1 MISALF
7 AAAILLAET
16 TPAAA
21 PAPMAAVAP
30 AQATAD
36 GAPAVVKVRRNEDM
50 ICKQEEVLGSRIPK
64 KVCYTRAEQE
74 ARSQEDQKN
83 LQRMQSQFGKI
94 SN

>member
-21 PAPMAAVAP
+21 PAAMPAAP
-30 AQATAD
+30 QATAD
-36 GAPAVVKVRRNEDM
+36 GAPAVAKVKRDDM
-50 ICKQEEVLGSRIPK
+50 LCKQEEVLGTRIPK

-74 ARSQEDQKN
+74 ARSQQDRQNVE
-83 LQRMQSQFGKI
+83 RMQSQFGKI

>member
-21 PAPMAAVAP
+21 PAAAP
-30 AQATAD
+30 AAPAAPQATVD
-36 GAPAVVKVRRNEDM
+36 GAPVVKVKRDDM
-50 ICKQEEVLGSRIPK
+50 LCKQEEVLGTRIPK

-74 ARSQEDQKN
+74 ARSQQDRQNVE
-83 LQRMQSQFGKI
+83 RMQSQFGKI